1 MSLIESLFNVSFTIT
16 TKTRASD
23 GRGGWLVTWASA
35 GTVQGRMR
43 PATATERLMAAQ
55 RQAEISHVLYVAA
68 DETLHRGDRV
78 TDGERTWDIIAIREP
93 SLADHHLEIECLET
107 QLEGM
112 P

>member
-1 MSLIESLFNVSFTIT
+1 MLIESLFNVAFTVSA
-16 TKTRASD
+16 KTRTTD

-55 RQAEISHVLYVAA
+55 RRAEISHVLYVAA
-68 DETLHRGDRV
+68 DEGVQRGNRV
-78 TDGERTWDIIAIREP
+78 AGEGRIWEVIAVREP
-93 SLADHHLEIECLET
+93 SLADHHLEIECREI